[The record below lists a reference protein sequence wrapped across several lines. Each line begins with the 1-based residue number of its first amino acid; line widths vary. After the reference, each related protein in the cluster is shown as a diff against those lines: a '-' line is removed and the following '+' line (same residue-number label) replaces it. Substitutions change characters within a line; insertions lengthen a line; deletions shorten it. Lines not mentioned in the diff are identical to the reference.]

1 MSDLLE
7 RLRTRGWRLTPQRRV
22 IAEVLAGDH
31 VHLTAEEIHA
41 RAQAKLPET
50 GLATVYNTLNE
61 LVSLREILEVSTG
74 DGPKRYDPNV
84 RRPHQHLLC
93 ISCGELRDVYPAE
106 DPTLPASEQHG
117 YEVLDAQITFRGLC
131 PECRKQ
137 QPASGQSPT

>member
-1 MSDLLE
+1 MMSDLLE

-22 IAEVLAGDH
+22 IAEVLDGDH

-93 ISCGELRDVYPAE
+93 ITCGDLRDVYPKGEPA
-106 DPTLPASEQHG
+106 LPASERHG
-117 YEVLDAQITFRGLC
+117 YKLLDAQITFRGLC
-131 PECRKQ
+131 PACRARR
-137 QPASGQSPT
+137 PASG